1 MEGSFRSGT
10 RAIFCMSEI
19 AAAPPTDP
27 EPSASAWLNTCPAKA
42 RRASLSSRRPR
53 AQASAA
59 AGCASVTEPA
69 DFSAADFSAAAF
81 SAAAVSAA
89 AFSAAAFSAAA
100 SSAAAFS
107 AAAAALVAADLS
119 AAAFSAAAAAG
130 ARASASLRRTISSA
144 VLLSCSVP
152 AWLRMPSYSLAASS
166 AAGPPSLS
174 AMFAAEMRAG
184 IAPLSVCDATN
195 STRASRAFPSPLDTC
210 PAS

>member
-69 DFSAADFSAAAF
+69 VF
-81 SAAAVSAA
+81 SAA

-100 SSAAAFS
+100 FSAAAFS
-107 AAAAALVAADLS
+107 AAAFSAAVFS
-119 AAAFSAAAAAG
+119 AAAFSAAAFSAA
-130 ARASASLRRTISSA
+130 AFSAAAFS
-144 VLLSCSVP
+144 
-152 AWLRMPSYSLAASS
+152 AASS
-166 AAGPPSLS
+166 SAAVSS
-174 AMFAAEMRAG
+174 A
-184 IAPLSVCDATN
+184 
-195 STRASRAFPSPLDTC
+195 AF
-210 PAS
+210 